1 MSSRR
6 TLILL
11 GAIGVGVI
19 AALLLFQYV
28 RGIEDRANENA
39 KRVEVYVAKG
49 EIKRGIPGEQAT
61 QSGDISQA
69 QIPQEFRP
77 NTAISTTDEIAKKVA
92 LFDIAPGTVIV
103 QGMFVDPA
111 TTQISFRSRIKNPE
125 HVAMSIQVDSVRG
138 VGGFL
143 VPGDEVNMMVFEE
156 NTGQADQATGDQ
168 ANANRNQAALKSRA
182 RMLYQKVQVIAV
194 GQQAQLQPGESTASS
209 TGGNTQTTTQTQT
222 QSKDAGLITLVVPPE
237 ASLWIAS
244 AQQGGGQVYL
254 ALDAEDY
261 KAKEVKQVPQ
271 NVTLLPGEDPAILTP
286 YGPNGNQ
293 DK

>member
-28 RGIEDRANENA
+28 RGIEDRANQNA
-39 KRVEVYVAKG
+39 KRVDVFAAKG
-49 EIKRGIPGEQAT
+49 EIKRGVPGEQAT
-61 QSGDISQA
+61 QNGDIAKA

-77 NTAISTTDEIAKKVA
+77 NTAINTTDEIAKKVA

-111 TTQISFRSRIKNPE
+111 TTQITFRSRIKNPE
-125 HVAMSIQVDSVRG
+125 HVAMSIQVDQVRG

-143 VPGDEVNMMVFEE
+143 VGGDEVNMMVFEE
-156 NTGQADQATGDQ
+156 NNGNATADQGANAAND
-168 ANANRNQAALKSRA
+168 NANRSAAALKSRA
-182 RMLYQKVQVIAV
+182 RMLYQKVQIIAV
-194 GQQAQLQPGESTASS
+194 GQQAALEPGEQPASS
-209 TGGNTQTTTQTQT
+209 TGSSSSSNN
-222 QSKDAGLITLVVPPE
+222 AGLITVVVPPE

-244 AQQGGGQVYL
+244 AQQGGGQIYL

-286 YGPNGNQ
+286 YGPNGNT

>member
-1 MSSRR
+1 VSSRR

-28 RGIEDRANENA
+28 RGIEDRANQNA
-39 KRVEVYVAKG
+39 KRVDVFAAKG
-49 EIKRGIPGEQAT
+49 EIKRGVPGEQAT
-61 QSGDISQA
+61 QNGDIAKA

-77 NTAISTTDEIAKKVA
+77 NTAINTTDEIAKKVA

-111 TTQISFRSRIKNPE
+111 TTQITFRSRIKNPE
-125 HVAMSIQVDSVRG
+125 HVAMSIQVDQVRG
-138 VGGFL
+138 VAGFL
-143 VPGDEVNMMVFEE
+143 VGGDEVNMMVFETLGSGGGTGTGGTGTD
-156 NTGQADQATGDQ
+156 NTTP
-168 ANANRNQAALKSRA
+168 ANREASTLKERA
-182 RMLYQKVQVIAV
+182 RMLYQKVQIIAV
-194 GQQAQLQPGESTASS
+194 GQQAALEPGEQASTTSGSS
-209 TGGNTQTTTQTQT
+209 ANN
-222 QSKDAGLITLVVPPE
+222 SGLITVVVPPE
-237 ASLWIAS
+237 ASLWVAS
-244 AQQGGGQVYL
+244 AQQGGGQIYL

-286 YGPNGNQ
+286 YGPNGNP

>member
-28 RGIEDRANENA
+28 RGIEDRANEGA

-49 EIKRGIPGEQAT
+49 EIKRGVPGEQAT

-111 TTQISFRSRIKNPE
+111 TTQISFRSRIKNAE

-143 VPGDEVNMMVFEE
+143 VPGDEVNMMIFEDLQKQE
-156 NTGQADQATGDQ
+156 QGEGGGDQ
-168 ANANRNQAALKSRA
+168 AQNNTAMLKSRA
-182 RMLYQKVQVIAV
+182 RMLYQKAQVIAV
-194 GQQAQLQPGESTASS
+194 GSQAELQPGESTGSTS
-209 TGGNTQTTTQTQT
+209 GTGGQSGT
-222 QSKDAGLITLVVPPE
+222 QSSQNQNTGLITFVIPPE

-244 AQQGGGQVYL
+244 AQQTGNSIYL

-261 KAKEVKQVPQ
+261 KAKEVKQIPQ
-271 NVTLLPGEDPAILTP
+271 NITLLPGEDPAILTP

-293 DK
+293 SK

>member
-28 RGIEDRANENA
+28 RGIEDRANQNA
-39 KRVEVYVAKG
+39 KRVDVFAAKG
-49 EIKRGIPGEQAT
+49 EIKRGVPGEQAT
-61 QSGDISQA
+61 QNGDIAKA

-77 NTAISTTDEIAKKVA
+77 NTAINTTDEIAKKVA

-111 TTQISFRSRIKNPE
+111 TTQITFRSRIKNPE
-125 HVAMSIQVDSVRG
+125 HVAMSIQVDQVRG
-138 VGGFL
+138 VAGFL
-143 VPGDEVNMMVFEE
+143 VGGDEVNMMIFEDLSAE
-156 NTGQADQATGDQ
+156 NAAAGGGGTQGGTD
-168 ANANRNQAALKSRA
+168 ANRQAAALKSRA
-182 RMLYQKVQVIAV
+182 RMLYQKVQIIAV
-194 GQQAQLQPGESTASS
+194 GQQAALEPGEQPASS
-209 TGGNTQTTTQTQT
+209 TSGSSSSSASNT
-222 QSKDAGLITLVVPPE
+222 GLITLVVPPE

-244 AQQGGGQVYL
+244 AQQGGGQIYL

-286 YGPNGNQ
+286 YGPNGNT